1 MESCFWRV
9 LLVVGAAAAATTV
22 LPPAK
27 EPLSYEDAA
36 ALAVD
41 LYNQKAGEDFTYRLL
56 NAAPQPNWD
65 ASSESAQELNFTIQ
79 ETECLAE
86 EERPVEECSFRD
98 GGVVKECSSFYFLVE
113 NPPVAVVTCEA
124 VEDEPEPKRVKRS
137 WLKKKFKKIKKGVKK
152 GFRKIFKGQGV
163 MVGGTIR
170 YLAGGGTVP
179 ATSPAPLPA
188 FKTALSE
195 AQQSALRGAHGVRQM
210 GWLSGG
216 SQLLAG
222 THNSP
227 LRSHDN
233 ATQDLTRA
241 PRIMRRFRSAF
252 SRSQQ
257 AKQHSREIS
266 PEHGSRSRV
275 TLASEALVRL
285 LDPHQRAL
293 PGGGREKPHM
303 HPQPKDVSPQGRGAR
318 GPRGALGYKEGSS
331 AAESQG
337 GTNVRIPWRE
347 RAQMEKKMESCKL
360 FLLLIGVVAAAPTAR
375 TPVSYEQV
383 VAAAVDTYNQEQN
396 PEFAFRLLEAEPQPD
411 WDASSETTQPIKFSI
426 KETVCPT
433 AEKKDVSQCEYKE
446 DGLDRDC
453 SGFYSTQQ
461 SPPLI
466 IVQCEDVDQE
476 MSRITRGRW
485 RRFWRGTKRFVK
497 RHGVSIALAGL
508 RFG

>member
-1 MESCFWRV
+1 MKMESSFWRV
-9 LLVVGAAAAATTV
+9 LLLVGAAAATTV

-41 LYNQKAGEDFTYRLL
+41 LYNQKADEDFTYRLL
-56 NAAPQPNWD
+56 KAAPQPNWD

-98 GGVVKECSSFYFLVE
+98 GGVVKECSGFYFLAE
-113 NPPVAVVTCEA
+113 NPPVAIVTCEA

-152 GFRKIFKGQGV
+152 GFRKIFKGKGI
-163 MVGGTIR
+163 MVGGT
-170 YLAGGGTVP
+170 
-179 ATSPAPLPA
+179 
-188 FKTALSE
+188 
-195 AQQSALRGAHGVRQM
+195 
-210 GWLSGG
+210 
-216 SQLLAG
+216 
-222 THNSP
+222 THINRHF
-227 LRSHDN
+227 L
-233 ATQDLTRA
+233 
-241 PRIMRRFRSAF
+241 
-252 SRSQQ
+252 
-257 AKQHSREIS
+257 
-266 PEHGSRSRV
+266 
-275 TLASEALVRL
+275 
-285 LDPHQRAL
+285 
-293 PGGGREKPHM
+293 GGGREKPHM
-303 HPQPKDVSPQGRGAR
+303 HPQPKDVSPQGRGVI
-318 GPRGALGYKEGSS
+318 GPWGALGYKKGSS
-331 AAESQG
+331 ATEAQG
-337 GTNVRIPWRE
+337 RYQSEDTLKS
-347 RAQMEKKMESCKL
+347 RARMKKMERCKL
-360 FLLLIGVVAAAPTAR
+360 FLLLIAVVAAAPTTR

-411 WDASSETTQPIKFSI
+411 WDASGETTQPIKFSI

-433 AEKKDVSQCEYKE
+433 SENKNVSQCEYKE
-446 DGLDRDC
+446 DGLDKDC

-476 MSRITRGRW
+476 LSRITRGRW

-497 RHGVSIALAGL
+497 RHGVRIALAAL